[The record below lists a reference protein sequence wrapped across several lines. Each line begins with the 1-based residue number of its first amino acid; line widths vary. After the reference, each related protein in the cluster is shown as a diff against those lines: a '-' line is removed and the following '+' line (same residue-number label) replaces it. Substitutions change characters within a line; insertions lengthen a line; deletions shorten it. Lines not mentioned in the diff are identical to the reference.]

1 MREPRNN
8 GKRWTKREDNK
19 IKVLAKRGVD
29 TDKIARELERTTEAV
44 EKEASRKKISLNP
57 KDKKNV
63 K

>member
-1 MREPRNN
+1 MGEPRNN

>member
-1 MREPRNN
+1 MGEPRNN

-29 TDKIARELERTTEAV
+29 TDKIARELERTKEAV